1 MKSEGSA
8 GLWRQLTPE
17 LHKAIASIH
26 IYAEDRDS
34 SGPKPEACLLGLS
47 IDGTVVYAHAWPPR
61 GPISP
66 NMTTHLNTLC
76 AVLARRRSKGF
87 AIEAVDDRID
97 AYTVAAAVRIAGTS
111 MIIGCIGKNFY
122 PEGGLTVL
130 LTGMKNAGIIDAE
143 TASQIATQAKCRWY
157 YEINELPIP
166 RRI

>member
-8 GLWRQLTPE
+8 SLWRQLAPE
-17 LHKAIASIH
+17 LHRAITSIH

-34 SGPKPEACLLGLS
+34 SGPRPEACLLGLS
-47 IDGTVVYAHAWPPR
+47 IDDTVVYAHAWPPR

-66 NMTTHLNTLC
+66 DMTKHLNTLC

-87 AIEAVDDRID
+87 AIETEEDRID
-97 AYTVAAAVRIAGTS
+97 AYTVAAAVRIVGTN
-111 MIIGCIGKNFY
+111 MIVGCIGQNFY

-130 LTGMKNAGIIDAE
+130 LTGMKKAGIIDAE
-143 TASQIATQAKCRWY
+143 TASQIATKARCRWY
-157 YEINELPIP
+157 FELNELPFP